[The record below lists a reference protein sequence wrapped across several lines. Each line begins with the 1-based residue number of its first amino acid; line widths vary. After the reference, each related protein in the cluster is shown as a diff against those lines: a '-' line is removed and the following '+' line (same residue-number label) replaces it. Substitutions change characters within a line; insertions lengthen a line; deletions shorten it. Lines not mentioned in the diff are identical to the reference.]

1 MKFTQGSASRLQVHT
16 IEMFTYLLVFLVTL
30 GGVIASRV
38 DQQWFEEVYTVEDGL
53 LENFTLVPL
62 LITIGVI
69 FRYLRRVGAFRSR
82 MFRITLALAAFFSFF
97 VAGEEISWGQRVL
110 DVESPEF
117 FLDNNAQQETN
128 LHNLVVNGHKVN
140 RILFSLVLT
149 IVVGFYL
156 LVLPVL
162 YQKKAGVV
170 RFTEWAGIPI
180 PRLSQVIAAA
190 TLFVMIGLIPSGKNA
205 EILEMGICSIF
216 LMILIFPA
224 NAYLFTKREALDK
237 PSKASSAKARKR
249 KLVQSS

>member
-1 MKFTQGSASRLQVHT
+1 
-16 IEMFTYLLVFLVTL
+16 
-30 GGVIASRV
+30 
-38 DQQWFEEVYTVEDGL
+38 
-53 LENFTLVPL
+53 
-62 LITIGVI
+62 
-69 FRYLRRVGAFRSR
+69 
-82 MFRITLALAAFFSFF
+82 
-97 VAGEEISWGQRVL
+97 
-110 DVESPEF
+110 
-117 FLDNNAQQETN
+117 
-128 LHNLVVNGHKVN
+128 
-140 RILFSLVLT
+140 VLT